1 MVSHV
6 APLGLLDGL
15 SVTAA
20 GDDAPLRPLVER
32 AQAGDLDAFDQLV
45 EGCQRRVVSTAW
57 RLLGN
62 QDDALDAAQDVF
74 FRLHRYLRSFK
85 SDQDFHAWLYRLT
98 VNACHDARRKRSNHL
113 SLDEERQRGTLEALR
128 SDDDV
133 EAAASLRQ
141 DEALVLKALETLSEK
156 ERAALVLRDIE
167 GLETEEVA
175 RALGSSPTT
184 VRSQICTARAKLRQF
199 RERFLHPETKGRP

>member
-1 MVSHV
+1 MVSDA
-6 APLGLLDGL
+6 APLCLLGM
-15 SVTAA
+15 SVTAGSA
-20 GDDAPLRPLVER
+20 EDSLRPLVER
-32 AQAGDLDAFDQLV
+32 AQAGDLDAFDRLV
-45 EGCQRRVVSTAW
+45 EGCQRRVVATAW

-85 SDQDFHAWLYRLT
+85 TDQDFHAWLYRLT

-113 SLDEERQRGTLEALR
+113 SLDHEKERGALEALR

-133 EAAASLRQ
+133 EATASLRQ
-141 DEALVLKALETLSEK
+141 DEALILKALDTLSEK

-167 GLETEEVA
+167 GLETEDVA

-184 VRSQICTARAKLRQF
+184 VRSQISTARAKLRQF
-199 RERFLHPETKGRP
+199 RERFLETTPKGRA